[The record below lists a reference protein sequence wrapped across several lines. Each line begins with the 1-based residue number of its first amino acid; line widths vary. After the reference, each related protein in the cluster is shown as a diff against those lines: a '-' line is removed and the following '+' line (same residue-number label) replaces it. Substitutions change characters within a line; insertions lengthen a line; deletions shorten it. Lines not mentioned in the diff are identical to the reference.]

1 MTPTPPSTT
10 SSSTGAHSPEEQYRV
25 VRKRNRVPLSCGP
38 CRHRKL
44 KCNRSHPCENCTRRG
59 DASSCSYAAPG
70 TRKKNQS
77 QGSTSPD
84 DMQNRIDRLEGL
96 VLSLMTNGA
105 SSAGPAAAAA
115 AINRS
120 QSDSAGSSFPPDL
133 DQDQDQDDDDMIKEE
148 GDEGSEVDIVANS
161 LGIMKVDPDK
171 GKTTYLGDSHW
182 HLVLKD
188 IAEVKTYFNNH
199 KKELENNYERIKSQ
213 KPPASDG
220 PAFLFGAHT
229 PATDEELRMAV
240 PAKPEVDK
248 LITRYFNTYDPAI
261 HIIHSPTFHKELQT
275 HWQDPTKT
283 SIIWIGLLYSILCLA
298 MQSYQKIGDEP
309 PEWKGRTLNIAGE
322 FRQRTVQC
330 LVNSDY
336 TKSSFYTIETLILYV
351 HGEYASRWDA
361 EVGLWVI
368 IGMITRLSMRMGYH
382 RDPSNFPGI
391 TIFHGEMR
399 RRLWGFVRAMD
410 TMFSFQLAL
419 PSMIRDSDCDTKL
432 PRNIFEDEIGTDSK
446 TLPPARPNTE
456 PTPVSYMLAKIS
468 IANELNRILEEIQ
481 SVNPKG
487 IAYDDVLARDNKLW
501 ELKRNL
507 APHLR
512 LRPVE
517 ECMHDPA
524 TLLMHRFNVDILW
537 QKTMCVL
544 HRKYLARARTNPR
557 YVHSRRACV
566 NAAMEILRHQHKLHL
581 ESKPGG
587 RLRSLRW
594 AISSLTKH
602 DYLLAG
608 MIVCL
613 DLHYETICPAD
624 KHFWT
629 KEQLA
634 DMLKAVE
641 TSQSIWSETVEE
653 SMESFKASKTLN
665 IILDKL
671 KASRNPAANASATP
685 MSTTDAFSQ
694 FDDENLKPEQS
705 AAMTLG
711 MLSGGLSPNSAAMF
725 NSMGQSSGYTNMD
738 LNMDGSGGTG
748 LTPYPLDNN
757 LNPFANMNAGSS
769 PFSMFGNTGNAPGV
783 MDLPA
788 NLDWEQWD
796 HYIGNSN
803 TIDPAFQFYPTNL
816 EPSPPGGDQE
826 EGQQNNLSNPFG
838 GPFMGAN
845 TTGR

>member
-10 SSSTGAHSPEEQYRV
+10 SSSAGAQSPEGQYRV
-25 VRKRNRVPLSCGP
+25 VRKRNRIPLSCGP

-70 TRKKNQS
+70 TRKKNQT

-105 SSAGPAAAAA
+105 SSAGPAAATA

-120 QSDSAGSSFPPDL
+120 HSESVGSSFPPDIE
-133 DQDQDQDDDDMIKEE
+133 QDDDDMIKEE
-148 GDEGSEVDIVANS
+148 GDEDSDVDGVANS
-161 LGIMKVDPDK
+161 LGVMKVDPDK

-188 IAEVKTYFNNH
+188 IAEVKSYFSSH
-199 KKELENNYERIKSQ
+199 KKELEKNYEKIKSSN
-213 KPPASDG
+213 PPVNDDT
-220 PAFLFGAHT
+220 AFLIGAHS
-229 PATDEELRMAV
+229 PATDDELRKAL
-240 PAKPEVDK
+240 PPRSEVDK
-248 LITRYFNTYDPAI
+248 IITRYLHTYDPSI
-261 HIIHSPTFHKELQT
+261 HIIHAPTFHKELQA
-275 HWQDPTKT
+275 HWQDPAKT
-283 SIIWIGLLYSILCLA
+283 SIVWLGLLYSILCLA

-309 PEWKGRTLNIAGE
+309 PEWKGRTLEVASE

-336 TKSSFYTIETLILYV
+336 TKSSLYTIETLILYV
-351 HGEYASRWDA
+351 HGEYASRWDS

-382 RDPSNFPGI
+382 RDPSNFAGI
-391 TIFHGEMR
+391 SVFHGEMR
-399 RRLWGFVRAMD
+399 RRIWGFVRAMD

-419 PSMIRDSDCDTKL
+419 PSMIRDSDCDTKP
-432 PRNIFEDEIGTDSK
+432 PRNIFEDEFGPDSK
-446 TLPPARPNTE
+446 TLPPERPKTE
-456 PTPVSYMLAKIS
+456 PTPISYMLSKIN
-468 IANELNRILEEIQ
+468 ITNELNCIMEEIQ

-512 LRPVE
+512 LQPLE
-517 ECMHDPA
+517 ECTHDSA
-524 TLLMHRFNVDILW
+524 TLLMQRFNVDILW

-544 HRKYLARARTNPR
+544 HRKYIARARQNSR
-557 YVHSRRACV
+557 YDHSRRACV
-566 NAAMEILRHQHKLHL
+566 NAAMEILRHQHKIHL

-587 RLRSLRW
+587 RLRSMSW
-594 AISSLTKH
+594 AVSPLTKH
-602 DYLLAG
+602 DYLLAA

-613 DLHYETICPAD
+613 ELHYGSICPPD
-624 KHFWT
+624 RHFWK
-629 KEQLA
+629 KEELA

-641 TSQSIWSETVEE
+641 TSQSIWSETMEE
-653 SMESFKASKTLN
+653 SMEAFKACKTLN
-665 IILDKL
+665 IILEKM
-671 KASRNPAANASATP
+671 KACREPAAIACATP
-685 MSTTDAFSQ
+685 MSTVDAFSQ
-694 FDDENLKPEQS
+694 FDDENLRPEQS

-725 NSMGQSSGYTNMD
+725 NNVGQASAGYSNMD
-738 LNMDGSGGTG
+738 LNMGDSSGSG
-748 LTPYPLDNN
+748 LTPYALDNN
-757 LNPFANMNAGSS
+757 VNPFATTNGGAS
-769 PFSMFGNTGNAPGV
+769 PFSMFGNTGNAPGM

-788 NLDWEQWD
+788 NVDWEQWD
-796 HYIGNSN
+796 HFIGNSN
-803 TIDPAFQFYPTNL
+803 VIDPSFQFYPPNL
-816 EPSPPGGDQE
+816 DTSPPGGDGQGQ
-826 EGQQNNLSNPFG
+826 GQQQDPSNPYV

-845 TTGR
+845 TPGR

>member
-10 SSSTGAHSPEEQYRV
+10 SSSAGAQSPEGQYRV
-25 VRKRNRVPLSCGP
+25 VRKRNRIPLSCGP

-120 QSDSAGSSFPPDL
+120 QSESAGSSFPPDVE
-133 DQDQDQDDDDMIKEE
+133 QDDDDMIKEE
-148 GDEGSEVDIVANS
+148 GDEDSDVDGVANS

-188 IAEVKTYFNNH
+188 IAEVKSYFSIH
-199 KKELENNYERIKSQ
+199 KKELEKNYEKIKSSN
-213 KPPASDG
+213 PPASDG

-229 PATDEELRMAV
+229 PATDDELRKAL
-240 PAKPEVDK
+240 PSKFEVDK
-248 LITRYFNTYDPAI
+248 LVTRYFNTYDPAI
-261 HIIHSPTFHKELQT
+261 YIIHAPTFHKELQA
-275 HWQDPTKT
+275 HWQDPAKT
-283 SIIWIGLLYSILCLA
+283 SIVWLGLLYSILCLA

-309 PEWKGRTLNIAGE
+309 PEWKGRTLEVASE

-336 TKSSFYTIETLILYV
+336 TKSSLYTVETLILYV
-351 HGEYASRWDA
+351 HGEYASRWDS

-368 IGMITRLSMRMGYH
+368 IAMITRLSMRMGYH
-382 RDPSNFPGI
+382 RDPSNFAGI
-391 TIFHGEMR
+391 SVFQGEMR
-399 RRLWGFVRAMD
+399 RRIWGFVRAMD

-419 PSMIRDSDCDTKL
+419 PSMIRDSDCDTEP
-432 PRNIFEDEIGTDSK
+432 PRNIFEDEFGPDSK

-456 PTPVSYMLAKIS
+456 PTPVSYILAKIN
-468 IANELNRILEEIQ
+468 ITNELNCILEEIQ
-481 SVNPKG
+481 SVNSKG

-507 APHLR
+507 APHLQ
-512 LRPVE
+512 LRPME

-544 HRKYLARARTNPR
+544 HRKYIARARQNSR
-557 YVHSRRACV
+557 YDHSRRACV
-566 NAAMEILRHQHKLHL
+566 NAAMEILRHQHKIHL

-587 RLRSLRW
+587 RLRSMRW
-594 AISSLTKH
+594 AISPLTKH
-602 DYLLAG
+602 DYLLAA

-613 DLHYETICPAD
+613 ELHYGTICPPD
-624 KHFWT
+624 KHFWKT
-629 KEQLA
+629 EELA
-634 DMLKAVE
+634 DMLNAVE
-641 TSQSIWSETVEE
+641 TSQSIWSEAVEE
-653 SMESFKASKTLN
+653 SMEAFKACKALN
-665 IILDKL
+665 IILEKM
-671 KASRNPAANASATP
+671 KASREPAANASATP
-685 MSTTDAFSQ
+685 MSTADAFSQ
-694 FDDENLKPEQS
+694 FDDENLRLEQS

-725 NSMGQSSGYTNMD
+725 STMGQTSANID
-738 LNMDGSGGTG
+738 LNMGDSSGSG
-748 LTPYPLDNN
+748 LTPFALDNN
-757 LNPFANMNAGSS
+757 INPFATMNGGAS
-769 PFSMFGNTGNAPGV
+769 PFSMFGNTNNTPGM

-788 NLDWEQWD
+788 NVDWEQWD
-796 HYIGNSN
+796 HFIGNSN
-803 TIDPAFQFYPTNL
+803 VIDPSFQFYQPNL
-816 EPSPPGGDQE
+816 ETSPSGGDGQGQ
-826 EGQQNNLSNPFG
+826 GQQHDPSNPFV

-845 TTGR
+845 TPGR

>member
-10 SSSTGAHSPEEQYRV
+10 SSSAGGHSPEGQYRV
-25 VRKRNRVPLSCGP
+25 VRKRNRIPLSCGP

-77 QGSTSPD
+77 QGTTSPD

-115 AINRS
+115 AINHS
-120 QSDSAGSSFPPDL
+120 QSDSTRSSFPL
-133 DQDQDQDDDDMIKEE
+133 ELDQDDDDMIKEE
-148 GDEGSEVDIVANS
+148 GDEDSDVDGVANS

-182 HLVLKD
+182 HLVLAD

-199 KKELENNYERIKSQ
+199 KKELENNYEKIKSQ

-220 PAFLFGAHT
+220 PAFIFSAHT
-229 PATDEELRMAV
+229 QATDDELRNAV
-240 PAKPEVDK
+240 PPRSEVDK
-248 LITRYFNTYDPAI
+248 LVTRYFNTYDPAV
-261 HIIHSPTFHKELQT
+261 HIIHSPTFHKELKT
-275 HWQDPTKT
+275 YWQDPSRI
-283 SIIWIGLLYSILCLA
+283 SIVWLGLLYSVLCLA

-309 PEWKGRTLNIAGE
+309 PEWKDRTLDLASE
-322 FRQRTVQC
+322 YRLRTVQC

-336 TKSSFYTIETLILYV
+336 TKSSLYTVETLILYV

-391 TIFHGEMR
+391 SPFQGEMR
-399 RRLWGFVRAMD
+399 RRIWGFVRAMD

-419 PSMIRDSDCDTKL
+419 PSMIRGSDCDTKP
-432 PRNIFEDEIGTDSK
+432 PRNIFEDEFGPDSK
-446 TLPPARPNTE
+446 YLPPARPNTE
-456 PTPVSYMLAKIS
+456 PTPISYMLTKFS
-468 IANELNRILEEIQ
+468 IANELNCILEEIQ
-481 SVNPKG
+481 SVRPKG
-487 IAYDDVLARDNKLW
+487 IAYDDVIARDNKLW
-501 ELKRNL
+501 ELRRDI

-512 LRPVE
+512 LRPME

-524 TLLMHRFNVDILW
+524 TLLMNRFNIDILW

-544 HRKYLARARTNPR
+544 HRKYLAPARQNSR
-557 YVHSRRACV
+557 YHHSRRACV
-566 NAAMEILRHQHKLHL
+566 DAAMEILRHQHKLHL

-587 RLRSLRW
+587 RLRSMRW
-594 AISSLTKH
+594 AISSLNKH
-602 DYLLAG
+602 DYLLAA
-608 MIVCL
+608 MIVCVE
-613 DLHYETICPAD
+613 LHYDTIGPANE
-624 KHFWT
+624 KQFW
-629 KEQLA
+629 KPEQLA
-634 DMLKAVE
+634 DMFKALE
-641 TSQSIWSETVEE
+641 NSQQIWSETMEE
-653 SMESFKASKTLN
+653 SMEAFKACKTLN
-665 IILDKL
+665 IILEKL
-671 KASRNPAANASATP
+671 KASRAPATNNSTAP
-685 MSTTDAFSQ
+685 MTTLETFSQ
-694 FDDENLKPEQS
+694 FDQNLKPEHS

-711 MLSGGLSPNSAAMF
+711 MLSGGLSPNSAALL
-725 NSMGQSSGYTNMD
+725 NSMSQTSTGYTHMNM
-738 LNMDGSGGTG
+738 NMGDSSSSG
-748 LTPYPLDNN
+748 LTPFAMDNN
-757 LNPFANMNAGSS
+757 INPFANMNAGAS
-769 PFSMFGNTGNAPGV
+769 PFSMFGNAGNTPGM

-796 HYIGNSN
+796 QFIGNGN
-803 TIDPAFQFYPTNL
+803 AVDPAFQFYPTNL
-816 EPSPPGGDQE
+816 EPSPPGGD
-826 EGQQNNLSNPFG
+826 GQSQQHDPSNPFS

-845 TTGR
+845 TPGR

>member
-10 SSSTGAHSPEEQYRV
+10 SSSAGAHSPEEQYRV

-133 DQDQDQDDDDMIKEE
+133 DQDDDDMIKEE
-148 GDEGSEVDIVANS
+148 GDGDSDVDGVADS
-161 LGIMKVDPDK
+161 LGIMKVDADK
-171 GKTTYLGDSHW
+171 GKTTYIGESHW

-199 KKELENNYERIKSQ
+199 KKELENNYEKIRSQ
-213 KPPASDG
+213 KSSASDG

-229 PATDEELRMAV
+229 PATDEDLRMAV
-240 PAKPEVDK
+240 PTKPEVDK
-248 LITRYFNTYDPAI
+248 LVTRYFNTYDPAI

-283 SIIWIGLLYSILCLA
+283 SIVWLGLLYSILCLA
-298 MQSYQKIGDEP
+298 MQSYQRIGDEP
-309 PEWKGRTLNIAGE
+309 PEWKGCTLDKAGD

-361 EVGLWVI
+361 EVGLWLI

-391 TIFHGEMR
+391 TVFHGEMR

-432 PRNIFEDEIGTDSK
+432 PRNIFEDEFGPDSK

-468 IANELNRILEEIQ
+468 IANEFNCILEELQ
-481 SVNPKG
+481 SVNPKS
-487 IAYDDVLARDNKLW
+487 ITYDDILARDNKLW

-507 APHLR
+507 APHLQ
-512 LRPVE
+512 LRPLE

-524 TLLMHRFNVDILW
+524 TLLMHRFNVDIQW

-544 HRKYLARARTNPR
+544 HRKYLARARQNSR
-557 YVHSRRACV
+557 YDHSRRACV

-587 RLRSLRW
+587 RLRSMRW

-613 DLHYETICPAD
+613 DLHYETICPSD

-629 KEQLA
+629 TEQLA
-634 DMLKAVE
+634 NMLKAVE

-665 IILDKL
+665 IILEKL
-671 KASRNPAANASATP
+671 KASRDPAANTSATP
-685 MSTTDAFSQ
+685 MNTADAFSQ
-694 FDDENLKPEQS
+694 FDDENLRPEQS

-711 MLSGGLSPNSAAMF
+711 MLSGGLSPNSAAML

-738 LNMDGSGGTG
+738 LNMGESGGNG
-748 LTPYPLDNN
+748 LTPYTLDNN
-757 LNPFANMNAGSS
+757 LNPFATLNAGAS
-769 PFSMFGNTGNAPGV
+769 PFSMFGNTGNAPGM

-826 EGQQNNLSNPFG
+826 QGQQNDPLNPSG

-845 TTGR
+845 TPGR

>member
-10 SSSTGAHSPEEQYRV
+10 SSSAGVHSPEGQYRV
-25 VRKRNRVPLSCGP
+25 VRKRNRIPLSCGP

-77 QGSTSPD
+77 QGATSPD

-115 AINRS
+115 AINS
-120 QSDSAGSSFPPDL
+120 QSDSAGSSFPLDL
-133 DQDQDQDDDDMIKEE
+133 EQDDDDMIKE
-148 GDEGSEVDIVANS
+148 GSDEDSDVDGVANS
-161 LGIMKVDPDK
+161 LGVMKVDPDK

-182 HLVLKD
+182 HLVLAD
-188 IAEVKTYFNNH
+188 IAEVKSYFINH
-199 KKELENNYERIKSQ
+199 KKELENNYEKIKSQ

-229 PATDEELRMAV
+229 PATDDELRNAL
-240 PAKPEVDK
+240 PSKPEVDK
-248 LITRYFNTYDPAI
+248 LITRYFNTYDPAVN
-261 HIIHSPTFHKELQT
+261 IIHSPTFHKEMQT

-283 SIIWIGLLYSILCLA
+283 SIVWLGLLYSILCLA
-298 MQSYQKIGDEP
+298 MQSYHKIGDEP
-309 PEWKGRTLNIAGE
+309 PEWRGRTLDIAEE
-322 FRQRTVQC
+322 FRLRTVQC

-336 TKSSFYTIETLILYV
+336 TKSSLYTIETLILYV

-391 TIFHGEMR
+391 SPFQGEMR
-399 RRLWGFVRAMD
+399 RRIWGFIRVMD

-419 PSMIRDSDCDTKL
+419 PSMIRDSDCDTKP
-432 PRNIFEDEIGTDSK
+432 PRNIFEDEFGPDSK

-456 PTPVSYMLAKIS
+456 PTPISYMLAKVNIG
-468 IANELNRILEEIQ
+468 NELNCILEEIQ

-487 IAYDDVLARDNKLW
+487 IAYDDVLGRDNKLW

-512 LRPVE
+512 LRPLE

-544 HRKYLARARTNPR
+544 HRKYLARARQNSR
-557 YVHSRRACV
+557 YDHSRRACV
-566 NAAMEILRHQHKLHL
+566 DAAMEILRHQHKLHL

-587 RLRSLRW
+587 RLRSMRW
-594 AISSLTKH
+594 AISSITKH
-602 DYLLAG
+602 DYLLAA

-613 DLHYETICPAD
+613 ELHYDTLMHQGQAND
-624 KHFWT
+624 RHFW
-629 KEQLA
+629 KIEQLA
-634 DMLKAVE
+634 DMLKALE
-641 TSQSIWSETVEE
+641 TSQNIWSETMEE
-653 SMESFKASKTLN
+653 SMEAFKACKTLN
-665 IILDKL
+665 IILEKL
-671 KASRNPAANASATP
+671 NASRAPAANTAAAP
-685 MSTTDAFSQ
+685 MTTAEAFSQ
-694 FDDENLKPEQS
+694 FDDESLRPEHS

-711 MLSGGLSPNSAAMF
+711 MLSGGLSPNSAALF
-725 NSMGQSSGYTNMD
+725 NSMSQSSAGYTNME
-738 LNMDGSGGTG
+738 LNMGESSGSG
-748 LTPYPLDNN
+748 LTPFTLDNN
-757 LNPFANMNAGSS
+757 MNPFATMNAGAS
-769 PFSMFGNTGNAPGV
+769 PFSMFGNAGNAPGM

-796 HYIGNSN
+796 QFIGNGN
-803 TIDPAFQFYPTNL
+803 AIDPAFQFYPTNL
-816 EPSPPGGDQE
+816 ESSPSGGD
-826 EGQQNNLSNPFG
+826 GQDQQHDPLNPFG

-845 TTGR
+845 TPGR

>member
-10 SSSTGAHSPEEQYRV
+10 SSSAGAQSPEGQYRV
-25 VRKRNRVPLSCGP
+25 VRKRNRIPLSCGP

-115 AINRS
+115 AVNRS
-120 QSDSAGSSFPPDL
+120 HSDSAASSFPPDL
-133 DQDQDQDDDDMIKEE
+133 DQDDDDMIKEE
-148 GDEGSEVDIVANS
+148 GDEDSDVDGVADS
-161 LGIMKVDPDK
+161 LGIMKVDTDK

-188 IAEVKTYFNNH
+188 IAEVKSYFNNH
-199 KKELENNYERIKSQ
+199 KKELEKNYEKIKSQ

-261 HIIHSPTFHKELQT
+261 HIIHAPTFHKELQT

-283 SIIWIGLLYSILCLA
+283 SIVWLGLLYSILCLA

-309 PEWKGRTLNIAGE
+309 PEWKDRTLDISGE

-351 HGEYASRWDA
+351 HGEYTSRWDA

-382 RDPSNFPGI
+382 RDPSNFAGI

-399 RRLWGFVRAMD
+399 RRLWGFIRNMD

-432 PRNIFEDEIGTDSK
+432 PRNIFEDEFGPDSK

-468 IANELNRILEEIQ
+468 ITNEFNCILEEIQ

-487 IAYDDVLARDNKLW
+487 ISYDDILARDNKLW

-512 LRPVE
+512 LRPLE
-517 ECMHDPA
+517 ECTHDPA
-524 TLLMHRFNVDILW
+524 TLLMHRFNVDIQW
-537 QKTMCVL
+537 QKVMCVL
-544 HRKYLARARTNPR
+544 HRKYLARARQNSR
-557 YVHSRRACV
+557 YDHSRRACV

-587 RLRSLRW
+587 RLRSMRW

-602 DYLLAG
+602 DYLLAA

-613 DLHYETICPAD
+613 ELHYQIICPPN
-624 KHFWT
+624 KHFWKT
-629 KEQLA
+629 EQLA

-641 TSQSIWSETVEE
+641 TSQSIWSETIEE
-653 SMESFKASKTLN
+653 SMESFKAAKTLN
-665 IILDKL
+665 IILEKL
-671 KASRNPAANASATP
+671 KTSREPAASASATP
-685 MSTTDAFSQ
+685 MSTADAFSQ
-694 FDDENLKPEQS
+694 FDDENLRPEQS

-711 MLSGGLSPNSAAMF
+711 MLSGGLSPDSAAVF
-725 NSMGQSSGYTNMD
+725 NNMGQSSGYTNMD
-738 LNMDGSGGTG
+738 LNMGDSGGTG
-748 LTPYPLDNN
+748 LTPYPFDNN
-757 LNPFANMNAGSS
+757 LNPFATMNAGTS
-769 PFSMFGNTGNAPGV
+769 PFSMFGNTGNAPGM

-816 EPSPPGGDQE
+816 EPSPPGGNQE
-826 EGQQNNLSNPFG
+826 QVQQNDPSNPFS

-845 TTGR
+845 TPGR

>member
-10 SSSTGAHSPEEQYRV
+10 SSSAGAQSPEGQYRV
-25 VRKRNRVPLSCGP
+25 VRKRNRIPLSCGP

-115 AINRS
+115 AIHRS
-120 QSDSAGSSFPPDL
+120 QSESAGSSYPPDV
-133 DQDQDQDDDDMIKEE
+133 DQDDDDMIKEE
-148 GDEGSEVDIVANS
+148 GDEDSDVDGVANS
-161 LGIMKVDPDK
+161 LGVMKVDPDK

-188 IAEVKTYFNNH
+188 IAEVKSYFSSH
-199 KKELENNYERIKSQ
+199 KKELEKNYEKIKSSN
-213 KPPASDG
+213 PPVSDD

-229 PATDEELRMAV
+229 PATDDELRKAL
-240 PAKPEVDK
+240 PSKSEVDK
-248 LITRYFNTYDPAI
+248 LITRYLNTYDPAI
-261 HIIHSPTFHKELQT
+261 HIIHAPTFHKELQA
-275 HWQDPTKT
+275 HWQDPSKT
-283 SIIWIGLLYSILCLA
+283 SIVWLGLLYSILCLA
-298 MQSYQKIGDEP
+298 MQAYQKIGDEP
-309 PEWKGRTLNIAGE
+309 PEWKGRTLEVAGE

-336 TKSSFYTIETLILYV
+336 TKSSLYTVETLILYV
-351 HGEYASRWDA
+351 HGEYASRWDS

-382 RDPSNFPGI
+382 RDPSNFAGI
-391 TIFHGEMR
+391 SVFHGEMR
-399 RRLWGFVRAMD
+399 RRIWGFVRAMD

-419 PSMIRDSDCDTKL
+419 PSMIRDSDCDTKP
-432 PRNIFEDEIGTDSK
+432 PRNIFEDEFGPDSK

-456 PTPVSYMLAKIS
+456 PTPISYMLAKIN
-468 IANELNRILEEIQ
+468 ITNELNCILEEIQ

-507 APHLR
+507 APHLK
-512 LRPVE
+512 LRPME

-544 HRKYLARARTNPR
+544 HRKYIARARQNSR
-557 YVHSRRACV
+557 YDHSRRACV

-587 RLRSLRW
+587 RLRSMRW
-594 AISSLTKH
+594 AISPLTKH
-602 DYLLAG
+602 DYLLAA

-613 DLHYETICPAD
+613 ELHYGTICPPD
-624 KHFWT
+624 KHFWKT
-629 KEQLA
+629 EELA

-641 TSQSIWSETVEE
+641 TSQSIWSETMEE
-653 SMESFKASKTLN
+653 SMEAFKACKTLN
-665 IILDKL
+665 IILEKM
-671 KASRNPAANASATP
+671 KASREPAANASATP
-685 MSTTDAFSQ
+685 MSTADAFSQ
-694 FDDENLKPEQS
+694 FDDENLRPEQS

-725 NSMGQSSGYTNMD
+725 NNVGQASAGYTNMD
-738 LNMDGSGGTG
+738 LNMGDSSGSG
-748 LTPYPLDNN
+748 LTPFALDNN
-757 LNPFANMNAGSS
+757 INPFATMNGGAS
-769 PFSMFGNTGNAPGV
+769 PFSMFGNIGNAPGM

-788 NLDWEQWD
+788 NVDWEQWD
-796 HYIGNSN
+796 HFIGNSN
-803 TIDPAFQFYPTNL
+803 VIDPSFQFYPPNL
-816 EPSPPGGDQE
+816 ETSPPGGDGQ
-826 EGQQNNLSNPFG
+826 GQQQDPSNPFVC
-838 GPFMGAN
+838 PFMGAN
-845 TTGR
+845 TPGR

>member
-10 SSSTGAHSPEEQYRV
+10 SSSAGAQSPEEQYRV

-70 TRKKNQS
+70 TRKKTQS

-133 DQDQDQDDDDMIKEE
+133 DQDDDDMIAEE
-148 GDEGSEVDIVANS
+148 GDEDSDVDGVANS
-161 LGIMKVDPDK
+161 LGIMKVDVDK

-188 IAEVKTYFNNH
+188 IAEVKAYFNNH
-199 KKELENNYERIKSQ
+199 KKELENNYEKIKSQ

-240 PAKPEVDK
+240 PTKQEVDR

-261 HIIHSPTFHKELQT
+261 HIIHAPTFHKELQT

-283 SIIWIGLLYSILCLA
+283 SIVWIGLLYSILCLA

-309 PEWKGRTLNIAGE
+309 PEWKGRSLDIAGE

-391 TIFHGEMR
+391 TVFHGEMR

-419 PSMIRDSDCDTKL
+419 PSLIRDSDCDTKL
-432 PRNIFEDEIGTDSK
+432 PRNIFEDEFGPDSK
-446 TLPPARPNTE
+446 ILPPARPNTE

-468 IANELNRILEEIQ
+468 IANELNCILEEIQ

-487 IAYDDVLARDNKLW
+487 ISYDDVLARDNKLW

-507 APHLR
+507 APYLR
-512 LRPVE
+512 LRPLE

-524 TLLMHRFNVDILW
+524 TLLMNRFNVDILW

-544 HRKYLARARTNPR
+544 HRKYLARARQNSR
-557 YVHSRRACV
+557 YDHSRRACV

-581 ESKPGG
+581 ESQPGG
-587 RLRSLRW
+587 RLRSMRW
-594 AISSLTKH
+594 AISTLTKH

-613 DLHYETICPAD
+613 DLHYETICPPD

-641 TSQSIWSETVEE
+641 TSQGIWSETVEE

-665 IILDKL
+665 IVLEKL
-671 KASRNPAANASATP
+671 KASREPGANTSATP
-685 MSTTDAFSQ
+685 VNTAEAFSQ

-725 NSMGQSSGYTNMD
+725 NSMGQSTGYTNMD
-738 LNMDGSGGTG
+738 LNMSESGGIGGTG
-748 LTPYPLDNN
+748 LTPFSLDNS
-757 LNPFANMNAGSS
+757 LNPFATMNASAS
-769 PFSMFGNTGNAPGV
+769 PFSIFGNTGNAPGM

-803 TIDPAFQFYPTNL
+803 TTDPAFQFYPTNL

-826 EGQQNNLSNPFG
+826 QGQQNEPLNPFG

-845 TTGR
+845 TPGR